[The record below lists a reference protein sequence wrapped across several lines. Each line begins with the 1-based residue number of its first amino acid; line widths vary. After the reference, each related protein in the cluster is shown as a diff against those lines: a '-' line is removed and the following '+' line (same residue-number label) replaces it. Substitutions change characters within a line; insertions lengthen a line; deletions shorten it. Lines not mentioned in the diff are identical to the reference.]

1 MDKAAN
7 KGKKQPYEAPRMSS
21 YSAEEIQ
28 SALGPALAVY
38 P

>member
-1 MDKAAN
+1 MDKAAA
-7 KGKKQPYEAPRMSS
+7 KGRKQAYEAPRMSS

-28 SALGPALAVY
+28 AALGPAVAVY